1 MSDKT
6 QVGFRLETQFLAR
19 VREIAEK
26 ERRSIGSLLTIMV
39 VEQLKRYNEG
49 GFSALLHSK

>member
-6 QVGFRLETQFLAR
+6 QVGFRLDKQFLVK
-19 VREIAEK
+19 VREIAES

-39 VEQLKRYNEG
+39 VEQLKRYSDG
-49 GFSALLHSK
+49 GFSAMLHK